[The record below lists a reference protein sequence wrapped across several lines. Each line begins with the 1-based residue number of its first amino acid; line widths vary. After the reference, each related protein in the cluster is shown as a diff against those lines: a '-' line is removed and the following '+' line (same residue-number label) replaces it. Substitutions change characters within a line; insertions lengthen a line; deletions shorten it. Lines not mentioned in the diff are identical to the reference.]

1 MGALM
6 AACAA
11 VQDQAW
17 EDYKLEYNKHY
28 TAEEELTRY
37 TNWKKSVEEVTLH
50 NAAYG
55 HEFTTGINDMSDLT
69 EEEYESIY
77 LSGLRVPE
85 GPSNATMYVPTNDAI
100 PEDCPT
106 PSLLSDTD
114 LREAATTTW

>member
-1 MGALM
+1 MGALV

-69 EEEYESIY
+69 EEEIVDCSGRYGNYGCQGGWYQSSWRYLRDAGGDDPESDY
-77 LSGLRVPE
+77 PYTARQGHR
-85 GPSNATMYVPTNDAI
+85 N
-100 PEDCPT
+100 
-106 PSLLSDTD
+106 
-114 LREAATTTW
+114 